1 MSFLEYTNIFL
12 CIPVFPLIVNES
24 YERKESYWRL
34 VRVPRRLKVGREG
47 EGGGEVVFAS
57 ERFVDEID
65 FSRWN
70 RRRRRRRRRFK

>member
-1 MSFLEYTNIFL
+1 LAFGARAKTFKS
-12 CIPVFPLIVNES
+12 
-24 YERKESYWRL
+24 R
-34 VRVPRRLKVGREG
+34 
-47 EGGGEVVFAS
+47 EGGGGGGKVVFAS